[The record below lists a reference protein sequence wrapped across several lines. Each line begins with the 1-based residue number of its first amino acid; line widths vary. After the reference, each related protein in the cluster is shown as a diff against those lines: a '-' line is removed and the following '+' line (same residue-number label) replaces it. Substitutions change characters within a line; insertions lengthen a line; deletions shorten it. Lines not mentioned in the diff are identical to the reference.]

1 MASIRIIEEK
11 CIGCKKCVPACP
23 FGALE
28 VRGDNAKT
36 RKAVILDNCTLCGS
50 CVSECKFN
58 AIELIKDEVVNNDIE
73 KYAGVWVYCEQFLAG
88 LRPVALELLGEG
100 RKIADQLDT
109 ELTAVILGNGIFKHA
124 DTLIAHGADKVLVV
138 EDPKL
143 EQLHDLNYTDAMAK
157 MVEKYLPSIIL
168 LGATSFGRSFA
179 PRLAAKLSTGLTADC
194 TVLAADKEKG
204 LLLQTRP
211 AFGGN
216 VMATIICPNSR
227 PQMATVRPKVFT
239 PPVPDNNRKGEV
251 IEEKVTSIKDSA
263 VEITK
268 LIKDSDQEGFNIG
281 DADILIAVGK
291 GIGNAKNI
299 ALAEELARL
308 LGGAV
313 AVSRPLV
320 DNAWY
325 KYSHQVGQ
333 TGKTV
338 APKLYIACGVSG
350 AIQHVAGVAA
360 ETIVAVNNDPDAPIF
375 NYAHYAIN
383 GDCVEFLQTMIDQV
397 KEQGIHGF

>member
-36 RKAVILDNCTLCGS
+36 RKAVILDHCTLCGA
-50 CVSECKFN
+50 CVAECKFN
-58 AIELIKDEVVNNDIE
+58 AIELIRDENVNHDLQ
-73 KYAGVWVYCEQFLAG
+73 KYAGVWVYCEQFHG
-88 LRPVALELLGEG
+88 DLRQVALELLGEG
-100 RKIADQLDT
+100 RKIADQLNT
-109 ELTAVILGNGIFKHA
+109 RLTAVILGNGIKQYA
-124 DTLIAHGADKVLVV
+124 ATLIAHGADQVLVV
-138 EDPKL
+138 EDGKL
-143 EQLHDLNYTDAMAK
+143 EQLHDLVYTDVMTGL
-157 MVEKYLPSIIL
+157 VNKYLPSIIL

-179 PRLAAKLSTGLTADC
+179 PRLAARLRTGLTADC
-194 TVLAADKEKG
+194 TVLAADQEKG

-239 PPVPDNNRKGEV
+239 PPVPDQNRRGTV
-251 IEEKVTSIKDSA
+251 IEEKPAAMKESA

-268 LIKDSDQEGFNIG
+268 LIKGDGGEGFNIG

-299 ALAEELARL
+299 ALAEELAKL

-325 KYSHQVGQ
+325 AYSHQVGQ

-338 APKLYIACGVSG
+338 APKLYIACGISG
-350 AIQHVAGVAA
+350 AIQHVAGIAA

-375 NYAHYAIN
+375 NYAHYAVN
-383 GDCVEFLQTMIDQV
+383 SDCVEFLQTMIDQV
-397 KEQGIHGF
+397 KEQGIHAL

>member
-28 VRGDNAKT
+28 VHGDNAKT

-58 AIELIKDEVVNNDIE
+58 AIELIKDEVVNNDID
-73 KYAGVWVYCEQFLAG
+73 KYTGVWVYCEQFLGG
-88 LRPVALELLGEG
+88 LRPVAFELLGEG
-100 RKIADQLDT
+100 RKIADQLET
-109 ELTAVILGNGIFKHA
+109 ELTAVILGNGIAKHG

-157 MVEKYLPSIIL
+157 MVEKHLPSIIL

-216 VMATIICPNSR
+216 VMATIICPHSR

-239 PPVPDNNRKGEV
+239 
-251 IEEKVTSIKDSA
+251 TA
-263 VEITK
+263 CTLTIT
-268 LIKDSDQEGFNIG
+268 
-281 DADILIAVGK
+281 V
-291 GIGNAKNI
+291 
-299 ALAEELARL
+299 R
-308 LGGAV
+308 
-313 AVSRPLV
+313 
-320 DNAWY
+320 
-325 KYSHQVGQ
+325 
-333 TGKTV
+333 
-338 APKLYIACGVSG
+338 
-350 AIQHVAGVAA
+350 
-360 ETIVAVNNDPDAPIF
+360 
-375 NYAHYAIN
+375 
-383 GDCVEFLQTMIDQV
+383 V
-397 KEQGIHGF
+397 K